1 MEAFHHYLN
10 NLISRNKELYSTYPE
25 IKWLNAYDAIEAE
38 EKRKQLLDWNKNSWL
53 FKNTKPFYNKISDGC
68 RLCGQGLWSCLFITG
83 KCNANCFYCPTS
95 QLKDDLPT
103 SQQLTFETPEAFAE
117 YVNYFGFKG
126 VSFSGGEPLLYFDR
140 TLSYLNAV
148 RKYCSPDIYIWMYTN
163 GILADK
169 LKLKKLAES
178 GLNEIRFDI
187 GATGY
192 KLDKIRL
199 AKDII
204 PNITIEIPSVPEKKE
219 HIIALLPKM
228 IDVGVTNLNL
238 HQLRL
243 TPYNANKLTKHQYTY
258 IAAEHPIV
266 LESELAAL
274 EIMKFANQNQLGI
287 GINYCSFYFKYRFQ
301 KAGYRKQITSKIVDN
316 NLPVTEKGYVRSV
329 ENDKIEYQGIFLND
343 TSINNNQPDLKLKN
357 KSFAIKRGTAYKSNQ
372 LSVTDIKTI
381 KKLTESEPKEI
392 PNNLLEFNVWNHEYI
407 ESDLRQY

>member
-10 NLISRNKELYSTYPE
+10 DLINRNKKLYSTYPE
-25 IKWLNAYDAIEAE
+25 IKWLSAYGAIEAE

-53 FKNTKPFYNKISDGC
+53 FKNTKPFHNKISDGC
-68 RLCGQGLWSCLFITG
+68 GLCGQGLWSCLFITG

-95 QLKDDLPT
+95 QQNDDKPT
-103 SQQLTFETPEAFAE
+103 SQQLTFETPEAYAE
-117 YVNYFGFKG
+117 YVSYFGFKG

-140 TLSYLNAV
+140 TLSYLKAV

-163 GILADK
+163 GILANKVK
-169 LKLKKLAES
+169 LKRLEES

-192 KLDKIRL
+192 KLDRVRL
-199 AKDII
+199 AKGIV
-204 PNITIEIPSVPEKKE
+204 PNITIEIPSIPEEKE
-219 HIIALLPKM
+219 RIIALLPMM
-228 IDVGVTNLNL
+228 IDAGVTNLNL

-243 TPYNANKLTKHQYTY
+243 TPYNADKLTKHQYTY

-274 EIMKFANQNQLGI
+274 EIMKFANQNQLNI
-287 GINYCSFYFKYRFQ
+287 GINYCSFHFKYRFQ
-301 KAGYRKQITSKIVDN
+301 KAGYRKRIVSKIVDK
-316 NLPVTEKGYVRSV
+316 NLSVTEKGYVRSV
-329 ENDKIEYQGIFLND
+329 ENNKIEYQGIFLND
-343 TSINNNQPDLKLKN
+343 VSLNNNQPGLKLKN
-357 KSFAIKRGTAYKSNQ
+357 KSYIIKQGTAYRSNQ
-372 LSVTDIKTI
+372 LSVSDKKTI
-381 KKLTESEPKEI
+381 TKLTEAEPKEI